1 MPVVHRLIPH
11 AACPGSLAESRCKQR
26 DLHILNG
33 LQGLDYVVT
42 QAAAHGMRLVL
53 TFTNYLAAYGGAQQ
67 YVNWYGGGT
76 ITDFWQRSDIRQAC
90 APKHLCRSILTLCI
104 G

>member
-1 MPVVHRLIPH
+1 M
-11 AACPGSLAESRCKQR
+11 S
-26 DLHILNG
+26 
-33 LQGLDYVVT
+33 QGLDYVVT

-53 TFTNYLAAYGGAQQ
+53 TLTNYLAAYGGAQQ

-76 ITDFWQRSDIRQAC
+76 ITDFWQRSDIRQGW
-90 APKHLCRSILTLCI
+90 APKHLCRSILTLCT